1 MEQEAERRRQPQIKQ
16 EPESEEEEEE
26 KAEKEEKREEPEEE
40 EEEPEQ
46 KPCLKPTLRPISSA
60 PSVSSASGNATP
72 NTPGDE
78 SPCGIIIPHENSPDQ
93 QQPEEHRPKIGLS
106 LKLGKFTYYFDVLYG
121 LTIKEKKSQN
131 EQPHSFLTILDI
143 LTYSIKLLLS

>member
-26 KAEKEEKREEPEEE
+26 KQEKEEKREEPMEE

-106 LKLGKFTYYFDVLYG
+106 LKLGMLAFPSVLFTFIPNPLQILKFCL
-121 LTIKEKKSQN
+121 KEKIN
-131 EQPHSFLTILDI
+131 MCCLVGR
-143 LTYSIKLLLS
+143 

>member
-26 KAEKEEKREEPEEE
+26 KQEKEEKREEPIEE

-93 QQPEEHRPKIGLS
+93 QQTEEHRPKIGLS
-106 LKLGKFTYYFDVLYG
+106 LKLGMLAFSSFFLSFISPLPIPKFCL
-121 LTIKEKKSQN
+121 KEKNK
-131 EQPHSFLTILDI
+131 
-143 LTYSIKLLLS
+143 YVLLGR